1 MEIVA
6 ENYAS
11 WYSSALPKKKTT
23 NNLNHFF
30 ANFVPS
36 KHKDSSEFDEGPSNG
51 KKVQILKKERKG
63 CEKTTSMAKAH

>member
-6 ENYAS
+6 ENYTS
-11 WYSSALPKKKTT
+11 WYSSALPKIIQIIF
-23 NNLNHFF
+23 L

-36 KHKDSSEFDEGPSNG
+36 KHKDLSEFDEGPSNG
-51 KKVQILKKERKG
+51 KKVQILKNERKG